1 MGVNL
6 LIVTIITFV
15 LSMVGCLVLAFISN
29 KLSLKLLSNLR
40 YVHLGLIL
48 ISIILFIFASNL
60 SIYNYSVLIS
70 FCSGLLLA
78 GWTLRTNSPI
88 WIKLYFG
95 AFLISIGLFVYSP
108 SLLFYSVSGSINKMT
123 PPQCIN
129 IKENY
134 YLVEQQS
141 MLSLNSEKV
150 NYKLIQKFGI
160 YKKTIKRDLNFG
172 SRINNAK
179 VIEFTNDTIVL
190 SGQNSTGQLLILG
203 FNPNQSNK
211 SITQRRN

>member
-1 MGVNL
+1 MQANL

-15 LSMVGCLVLAFISN
+15 LSLVGCIIFAFISN
-29 KLSLKLLSNLR
+29 KLSLNLLKVFR
-40 YVHLGLIL
+40 TVHVSLIL
-48 ISIILFIFASNL
+48 ISIALFIFAKHL
-60 SIYNYSVLIS
+60 SIYNYCVLLA
-70 FCSGLLLA
+70 FCSGLLLS
-78 GWTLRTNSPI
+78 GWTLRSSSVN

-95 AFLISIGLFVYSP
+95 LFLLSFALFLYSP
-108 SLLFYSVSGSINKMT
+108 SKLFYTISGSLDKMI
-123 PPQCIN
+123 PPQN
-129 IKENY
+129 FNLKENY

-150 NYKLIQKFGI
+150 NYKMIQKFGI

-179 VIEFTNDTIVL
+179 VLEFTPDTVIL
-190 SGQNSTGQLLILG
+190 SGQDSNGRLLTVG

-211 SITQRRN
+211 TIIQRRN